1 MARHAI
7 TIVPP
12 HHDNRATIDEAA
24 AGQQGRAEVGFEI
37 QILDDGCWPH
47 TVIEAL
53 RSAARAGRIKV
64 VSRAETSA
72 PRARHSDSAVVS
84 HEFRGFLDHNDRWI
98 PIY

>member
-1 MARHAI
+1 
-7 TIVPP
+7 
-12 HHDNRATIDEAA
+12 
-24 AGQQGRAEVGFEI
+24 
-37 QILDDGCWPH
+37 
-47 TVIEAL
+47 L